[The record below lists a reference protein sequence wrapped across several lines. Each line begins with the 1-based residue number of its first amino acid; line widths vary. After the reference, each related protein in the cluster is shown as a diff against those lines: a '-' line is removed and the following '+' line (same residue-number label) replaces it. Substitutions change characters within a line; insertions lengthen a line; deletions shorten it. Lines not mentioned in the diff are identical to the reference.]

1 VIYNLNSVVF
11 KFLGRPIVLTCVLGL
26 IKSINFGVRREE
38 LLFPEVADK
47 RLLLLSLLR
56 YLRRLWLKTLVRI

>member
-1 VIYNLNSVVF
+1 MIYNLNSVVF
-11 KFLGRPIVLTCVLGL
+11 KFLGRLLTCVLGL